1 MTMKT
6 HYLVCY
12 DICDPLRLG
21 RIYNRMKSWGLH
33 IQYSV
38 FFCTLTRQQLSH
50 LMDELESLIEPEE
63 DDIRIYPLPSDPETI
78 VLGCGDRVPEG
89 VEVIV

>member
-1 MTMKT
+1 MKN

-12 DICDPLRLG
+12 DITEPSRLQ
-21 RIYNRMKSWGLH
+21 RVYNRMKSWGLH

-38 FFCTLTRQQLSH
+38 FFCTLTRHQLSS
-50 LMDELESLIEPEE
+50 LIDELNRIIDTEQ
-63 DDIRIYPLPSDPETI
+63 DDIRIYPLPSNPETI
-78 VLGCGDRVPEG
+78 VLGCGDRVPDG